1 LYVIYLRSSPLI
13 LSNNLQ
19 LELCQVVDWYCTM
32 EDVFTGSPKEAPKMA
47 KKRAIGEIFDMNML
61 RDIRRIFSENDNGD
75 DSLNEEQFREVSRTL

>member
-1 LYVIYLRSSPLI
+1 
-13 LSNNLQ
+13 
-19 LELCQVVDWYCTM
+19 M

-75 DSLNEEQFREVSRTL
+75 DSLNEEQFREVSRTLWVWFAPFYVKIVCNSSIVGDEPLPNCSRN